1 MFGGQLVMPNCS
13 AIWRQYVIPELGV
26 QEEGVGAGFSG
37 WLTTD
42 PEDGAGALCVGVR
55 FGRAT
60 ARMGRARP
68 GTPTGT
74 ASADG
79 RDTRAAPA
87 GGWGLG
93 ALCVPAAIVIVTST
107 AIDAVARP
115 LAIAPAPARTRVPH
129 PSGRDHRMLR
139 GTAAGTPSRGAAL

>member
-1 MFGGQLVMPNCS
+1 MFGGQFVMPNCS

-26 QEEGVGAGFSG
+26 PEEGVGAGVSG

-42 PEDGAGALCVGVR
+42 PEAGAGALGVGVR

-79 RDTRAAPA
+79 RDTLAASA
-87 GGWGLG
+87 GG
-93 ALCVPAAIVIVTST
+93 
-107 AIDAVARP
+107 
-115 LAIAPAPARTRVPH
+115 
-129 PSGRDHRMLR
+129 
-139 GTAAGTPSRGAAL
+139 